1 MRCWIMFAILL
12 CPPTS
17 GVLAQDT
24 QPAIAQTTEPAT
36 ATQPRA
42 VDEDEVVDL
51 DTIVV
56 SGAQPGPGLWKVS
69 KGDHVL
75 WILGTLSPLPK
86 RMQWQSERVER
97 VIASSQEVLASPSVQ
112 VDAGVGVVRGL
123 FLLPS
128 LFRARKNPDG
138 RSLQQVVSAD
148 EYARWQGLKARYIG
162 RDRGI
167 EQWRPVFAALE
178 LYEKAIA
185 RSGLS
190 QKGVVAP
197 VVKSTARRHKVK
209 ITEPKVEVKIPNAKQ
224 ALREFSEVT
233 LDDGQC
239 FRKTLDRIETDVDR
253 MAARANAW
261 AIGDVDALRGVPEAD
276 QYATCVAAFTEA
288 SLARRVGIDDMPRR
302 VRDAWMAAAES
313 ALQRNASTFATLPI
327 GFLLRDDDIPARLR
341 AKGYTVEAPVSAT
354 EVVIPARAGI
364 Q

>member
-1 MRCWIMFAILL
+1 MRRWILL
-12 CPPTS
+12 AMLLCLPIS
-17 GVLAQDT
+17 GVFAQGT
-24 QPAIAQTTEPAT
+24 QPATAQATQSEPA
-36 ATQPRA
+36 AQSDA
-42 VDEDEVVDL
+42 VRSDDVVDL

-69 KGDHVL
+69 NGDHVL
-75 WILGTLSPLPK
+75 WILGTLSPLPR

-97 VIASSQEVLASPSVQ
+97 VIASSQEVLASPSVEL
-112 VDAGVGVVRGL
+112 DANVGVVRGL

-128 LFRARKNPDG
+128 LFRARRNPDG
-138 RSLQQVVSAD
+138 RSLQQVVSAA
-148 EYARWQGLKARYIG
+148 EYARWQVLKARYIG

-178 LYEKAIA
+178 LYEKAIV

-197 VVKSTARRHKVK
+197 VVKSTGRRHKVK
-209 ITEPKVEVKIPNAKQ
+209 ITEPKVEVNIPNAKQ
-224 ALREFSEVT
+224 TLREFSEVT
-233 LDDGQC
+233 LDDGEC
-239 FRKTLDRIETDVDR
+239 FRKTLDRIETDLDR

-261 AIGDVDALRGVPEAD
+261 AIGDIDALRGVPEAD
-276 QYATCVAAFTEA
+276 QYAACVAAFTEA

-327 GFLLRDDDIPARLR
+327 VFLLRDDDIPARLR
-341 AKGYTVEAPVSAT
+341 AKGYEVQAP
-354 EVVIPARAGI
+354 
-364 Q
+364 

>member
-1 MRCWIMFAILL
+1 MLL
-12 CPPTS
+12 CIPAN
-17 GVLAQDT
+17 GVHAQDT
-24 QPAIAQTTEPAT
+24 QPATAQTTEPTPAAQSDT
-36 ATQPRA
+36 TR
-42 VDEDEVVDL
+42 DDEVIDL

-86 RMQWQSERVER
+86 RMQWQSERVGR
-97 VIASSQEVLASPSVQ
+97 VIASSQEVLASPSIEL
-112 VDAGVGVVRGL
+112 DANVGVFRGL

-128 LFRARKNPDG
+128 LFRARRNPDG

-148 EYARWQGLKARYIG
+148 EYARWQVLKARYIG

-167 EQWRPVFAALE
+167 EQWRPVFAALQ

-190 QKGVVAP
+190 QTGVVWP
-197 VVKSTARRHKVK
+197 VVKSAARKHKVK
-209 ITEPKVEVKIPNAKQ
+209 ITEPKVEVEIPNAKQ
-224 ALREFSEVT
+224 ALREFSEVA
-233 LDDGQC
+233 LDDGEC
-239 FRKTLDRIETDVDR
+239 FRKTLDRIETDLDR

-261 AIGDVDALRGVPEAD
+261 AVGDIDALRGLPEAD
-276 QYATCVAAFTEA
+276 QYAACVAAFTEA

-302 VRDAWMAAAES
+302 VRDAWMAAAEA

-327 GFLLRDDDIPARLR
+327 VFLLRDDDIPARLR
-341 AKGYTVEAPVSAT
+341 AKGYTVEAPVGA
-354 EVVIPARAGI
+354 P
-364 Q
+364 

>member
-1 MRCWIMFAILL
+1 MRRWILL
-12 CPPTS
+12 AMLLCLPT
-17 GVLAQDT
+17 GDVFAQGAAPVPAAQAMTAEPASIT
-24 QPAIAQTTEPAT
+24 QPD
-36 ATQPRA
+36 A
-42 VDEDEVVDL
+42 VRDDEVVDL

-56 SGAQPGPGLWKVS
+56 SGVQPGPGLWKVS

-75 WILGTLSPLPK
+75 WILGTLSPLPR

-97 VIASSQEVLASPSVQ
+97 VIASSQEVLASPSVKL
-112 VDAGVGVVRGL
+112 DANVGVFRGL

-128 LFRARKNPDG
+128 LFKARRNPDG
-138 RSLQQVVSAD
+138 RSLQQVVSAA
-148 EYARWQGLKARYIG
+148 EYARWQALKARYIG

-190 QKGVVAP
+190 QKGIVAP
-197 VVKSTARRHKVK
+197 VVKSTARKHKVK
-209 ITEPKVEVKIPNAKQ
+209 ITEPKVEVEIPNAKQ

-233 LDDGQC
+233 LDDGEC
-239 FRKTLDRIETDVDR
+239 FRKTLDRIEGDLDR

-261 AIGDVDALRGVPEAD
+261 AIGDIDALSGLPEAG
-276 QYATCVAAFTEA
+276 QYTACVAAFTEA

-327 GFLLRDDDIPARLR
+327 VFLLRDDDIPARLR
-341 AKGYTVEAPVSAT
+341 AKGYTVEAPV
-354 EVVIPARAGI
+354 RAP
-364 Q
+364 